1 MFDYW
6 SRLNFSLFHA
16 NDENIIFIN
25 QNFLDEQIEVIE
37 HHLTKTVILKNS
49 PFSKA
54 LVQMLS
60 EWEGWLINGRK
71 ILTGFRASQEKFTVV
86 RSIFKMDEISK
97 ILPI

>member
-6 SRLNFSLFHA
+6 SKLNFSLYHA

-25 QNFLDEQIEVIE
+25 QGFLDEQIEVIE

-60 EWEGWLINGRK
+60 EW
-71 ILTGFRASQEKFTVV
+71 
-86 RSIFKMDEISK
+86 
-97 ILPI
+97 